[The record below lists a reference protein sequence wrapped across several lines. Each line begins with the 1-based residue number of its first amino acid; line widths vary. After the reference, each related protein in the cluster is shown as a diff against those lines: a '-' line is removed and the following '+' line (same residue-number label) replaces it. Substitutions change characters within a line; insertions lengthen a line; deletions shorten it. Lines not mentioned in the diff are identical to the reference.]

1 MLIDQIN
8 ALEFPVARMLLGDLL
23 SAMQEA
29 IFIPNKFLAEE
40 LHGTERVFENGRVY
54 GRSAASLLEIAAKE
68 DNEEAEK
75 LKFLEEKES
84 RLREYEENE
93 AMGAAIAFR
102 EYENLIFKNC
112 KNLLQD
118 MADA

>member
-8 ALEFPVARMLLGDLL
+8 ALESPVARMLLGDLL

-29 IFIPNKFLAEE
+29 VFIPNKFLPES
-40 LHGTERVFENGRVY
+40 LHGSERVFENGRVY
-54 GRSAASLLEIAAKE
+54 GRSAASLLEIADKQSN
-68 DNEEAEK
+68 DEAEQI
-75 LKFLEEKES
+75 KFLEEKES
-84 RLREYEENE
+84 RLREYEENQ

-102 EYENLIFKNC
+102 EYENLIHKNC

-118 MADA
+118 MLDA

>member
-8 ALEFPVARMLLGDLL
+8 ALESPVARMLLSDLL

-54 GRSAASLLEIAAKE
+54 GRSAASLLEIAE
-68 DNEEAEK
+68 EYDEEAERI
-75 LKFLEEKES
+75 KFLEEKES
-84 RLREYEENE
+84 RLREYEENQ
-93 AMGAAIAFR
+93 AMGEAIAFR
-102 EYENLIFKNC
+102 EYENLIHRNC
-112 KNLLQD
+112 GILLQD
-118 MADA
+118 VADA